1 MSINPRTILELD
13 VPIIKTGFKAN
24 LTLFN
29 PKQEFEF
36 NNNNNQSL
44 SDNSPFLNTKLNCK
58 ILGVNNGDKY
68 HFNDRYFF
76 MKNTTFV
83 PGKSYTTSSC
93 KIPQDGN
100 IARVCGC
107 SGAM

>member
-36 NNNNNQSL
+36 NINNNQSL

-58 ILGVNNGDKY
+58 ILGVINGDKY
-68 HFNDRYFF
+68 HFND
-76 MKNTTFV
+76 
-83 PGKSYTTSSC
+83 
-93 KIPQDGN
+93 
-100 IARVCGC
+100 
-107 SGAM
+107 